1 MPALPEP
8 VKSLRAAI
16 ESLRE
21 RVRRLENRSP
31 FFGSGLSVVDPGQ
44 LMQDGSVTIPNNG
57 LLLVDGG
64 DVVMLNADLVEVFR
78 VGVMP
83 AGDRGLRIKRADD
96 TTALEMYDVFGSGQ
110 QSLVLWDK
118 AHRVIGGDSILAG
131 SGFDAPHIP
140 MPFHPV
146 DPTVAGRAVTTSA
159 TTFTATHEHRG
170 FRQNPALKPQFSV
183 KCSDATTA
191 AEIQVRDVLNS
202 VYLGGFL
209 GTPATHTITVPAGTT
224 AFTVFGFSSALQLPG
239 LMSDDIQLEV
249 HARVTAGTGSVT
261 VAPVK
266 SIGGGF

>member
-1 MPALPEP
+1 VPAPKDYDALWRE
-8 VKSLRAAI
+8 VKAALEEI
-16 ESLRE
+16 
-21 RVRRLENRSP
+21 RRHQRHTLA
-31 FFGSGLSVVDPGQ
+31 GTGWTLADVGQVV
-44 LMQDGSVTIPNNG
+44 QDGSVTIPNNG

-78 VGVMP
+78 VGIMP

-96 TTALEMYDVFGSGQ
+96 TTALEMYDVFGSGH

-118 AHRVIGGDSILAG
+118 AHRIIAGDSILAA

-170 FRQNPALKPQFSV
+170 YRQNPALKPQFTV
-183 KCSDATTA
+183 QCSDATTA
-191 AEIQVRDVLNS
+191 AEVQVWDVLNAT
-202 VYLGGFL
+202 YLGGFL
-209 GTPATHTITVPAGTT
+209 GTPATHTISVPAGTT
-224 AFTVFGFSSALQLPG
+224 AYTVFEFSSALQLPG

-266 SIGGGF
+266 SIGAGF